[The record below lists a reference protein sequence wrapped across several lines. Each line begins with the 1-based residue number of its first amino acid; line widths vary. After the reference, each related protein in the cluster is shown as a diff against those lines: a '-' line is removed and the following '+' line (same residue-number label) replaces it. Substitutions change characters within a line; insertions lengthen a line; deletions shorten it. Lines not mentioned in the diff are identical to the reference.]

1 MKVEIKKAGAADA
14 PLIHKLGNEIFPK
27 TYSGIVSPEQIEF
40 MLEWMYSEKNLLA
53 QMESGHV
60 YYIGYIGGEPFG
72 YVSVERESAETFHL
86 QRLYILP
93 GSQGK
98 GLGKVLFEK
107 ALSHARAESGG
118 KKCRVILNVN
128 RQNKARGFYEKMGMK
143 KIAEK
148 DSPIGGGFFMC
159 DYIME
164 IVP

>member
-27 TYSGIVSPEQIEF
+27 TYAGIISPEQIEF
-40 MLEWMYSEKNLLA
+40 MLEWMYSEKNILG

-72 YVSVERESAETFHL
+72 YVSIERENAGTFHL
-86 QRLYILP
+86 QKIYLLESAR
-93 GSQGK
+93 GK
-98 GLGKVLFEK
+98 GLGEVLFKK
-107 ALSHARAESGG
+107 ALSHARGESGG
-118 KKCRVILNVN
+118 EKCRVILNVN
-128 RQNKARGFYEKMGMK
+128 RQNKALGFYEKMGMK
-143 KIAEK
+143 KIAEG
-148 DSPIGGGFFMC
+148 DFPIGGGVFMR